1 MSGLPDPA
9 VARLRRVLDEP
20 DLSGTRYQLLEEL
33 GRGGM
38 GTVYAAEDRELGRRV
53 ALKVLPPWDAGTAS
67 DAAARLLQEARILAQ
82 LEHPGIVPIHDA
94 GELSDGRVFYA
105 MKRVDGRRLDQVRQ
119 GASRFDL
126 LRLFLKVCDPV
137 AFAHS
142 RQVIHRDLKPENVMV
157 GEFGEVLVLDWGIAK
172 LQIAD
177 CRLQIDEGTI
187 AGTPGY
193 MAPEQAAGKE
203 VDERTDVYGLG
214 GILYHMLVGRA
225 PGAEPSPPRRL
236 DRSIA
241 KPLEA
246 ICLKAL
252 AHDPTARYASV
263 AEMQTDVAR
272 YLDGAAVTAYRENPL
287 EIAARWVTR
296 NRTLVLLV
304 VAYLIMRAILLFFL
318 GR

>member
-1 MSGLPDPA
+1 MSGIPDPA
-9 VARLRRVLDEP
+9 VTRLRRVLDEP

-53 ALKVLPPWDAGTAS
+53 ALKILPPWDAGAAS

-94 GELSDGRVFYA
+94 GELPDGRMFYA
-105 MKRVDGRRLDQVRQ
+105 MKRVEGRRLDQVRE

-142 RQVIHRDLKPENVMV
+142 RQIIHRDLKPENVMV
-157 GEFGEVLVLDWGIAK
+157 GEFGEVLVLDWGIAQVQDAQNGK
-172 LQIAD
+172 
-177 CRLQIDEGTI
+177 GTV

-193 MAPEQAAGKE
+193 MAPEQSAAKD

-214 GILYHMLVGRA
+214 GILYHLLVGRA
-225 PGAEPSPPRRL
+225 PGAEPVPPRRL
-236 DRSIA
+236 DRAIA
-241 KPLEA
+241 KPLDA
-246 ICLKAL
+246 ICMKAL
-252 AHDPTARYASV
+252 ARDPAARYATVGELQS
-263 AEMQTDVAR
+263 DVAR
-272 YLDGAAVTAYRENPL
+272 FLDGAAVTAYRETPL
-287 EIAARWVTR
+287 EVAARWATR

>member
-1 MSGLPDPA
+1 MSGIPDPT
-9 VARLRRVLDEP
+9 VTRLRRVLDEP
-20 DLSGTRYQLLEEL
+20 DLSGTRYVLLEEL

-94 GELSDGRVFYA
+94 GELPDGRMFYA
-105 MKRVDGRRLDQVRQ
+105 MKRVEGRRLDQVRQ

-142 RQVIHRDLKPENVMV
+142 RQIIHRDLKPENVMV
-157 GEFGEVLVLDWGIAK
+157 GEFGEVLVLDWGIA
-172 LQIAD
+172 QIQND
-177 CRLQIDEGTI
+177 QNPNGTV

-193 MAPEQAAGKE
+193 MAPEQTAGKD
-203 VDERTDVYGLG
+203 VDERADVYGLG
-214 GILYHMLVGRA
+214 GILYHLLVGRA
-225 PGAEPSPPRRL
+225 PGTEPAPPRRL
-236 DRSIA
+236 DRTVA
-241 KPLEA
+241 KPLDA
-246 ICLKAL
+246 ICMKAL
-252 AHDPTARYASV
+252 AGDPAGRYSNV
-263 AEMQTDVAR
+263 AELQADVAR
-272 YLDGAAVTAYRENPL
+272 HLDGAAVTAYRENL
-287 EIAARWVTR
+287 FEVAARWVTR